1 MKLSKREVAEMPPI
15 KYQAQ
20 VIAWS
25 RGRDEPTADDLKE
38 AERLVSCWNKIRI
51 ARNQKPL
58 I

>member
-1 MKLSKREVAEMPPI
+1 MSPI
-15 KYQAQ
+15 KYQTQ

-51 ARNQKPL
+51 ARKQNPL